1 MKRILFLFV
10 LLIFAF
16 YTKADGPSDLVIVNP
31 LSTPGAEVVVEDN
44 LAIEFYDISGKRIQM
59 EYTYD
64 PVTGKITIKNATGL
78 VFVVVTNKK
87 TKESKTSKVF
97 FTTGS

>member
-1 MKRILFLFV
+1 MKKVYILISLIV
-10 LLIFAF
+10 LSFCL
-16 YTKADGPSDLVIVNP
+16 KADGPSDLVVIVDP
-31 LSTPGAEVVVEDN
+31 KVAPGTETSDDLSIV
-44 LAIEFYDISGKRIQM
+44 FYDATGKQMQM